1 MNMTKILTKLVT
13 IHGAQYTITS
23 EGKVYGKYGQPIT
36 IRPNSSGYASFTAGR
51 KGQRINVAVHR
62 LVAESFIP
70 NPLNLTDVDHLDS
83 DRMNPR
89 MDNLEWVTHEENIRR
104 AYERGNHEG
113 RATGEKNTKSVL
125 DRTVVNEMRIDYI
138 IYGISIT
145 EISKKYSSP
154 WSTVN
159 NVVKGYTWKHIPMPV
174 LTPEV
179 EEMLIKTNPNFDPKR
194 VRR

>member
-1 MNMTKILTKLVT
+1 
-13 IHGAQYTITS
+13 
-23 EGKVYGKYGQPIT
+23 
-36 IRPNSSGYASFTAGR
+36 
-51 KGQRINVAVHR
+51 
-62 LVAESFIP
+62 
-70 NPLNLTDVDHLDS
+70 
-83 DRMNPR
+83 
-89 MDNLEWVTHEENIRR
+89 
-104 AYERGNHEG
+104 
-113 RATGEKNTKSVL
+113 
-125 DRTVVNEMRIDYI
+125 MRIDYI
-138 IYGISIT
+138 IYGISVT

>member
-1 MNMTKILTKLVT
+1 MNEEIQIRHITKN
-13 IHGAQYTITS
+13 GAQYTITS
-23 EGKVYGKYGQPIT
+23 EGKVYGKNGQPIT

-51 KGQRINVAVHR
+51 KGQRTNVAVHR

-70 NPLNLTDVDHLDS
+70 NPLNLPDVDHLDS

-138 IYGISIT
+138 IYGISVT
-145 EISKKYSSP
+145 EISKKYRSP

-174 LTPEV
+174 LTPKV